1 LPFVPAI
8 ALIHVWQLASEQSE
22 MKIGICAPATPFT
35 CDDADRVVVLAALHH
50 PNAELVFHKQ
60 CFIEKGHF
68 AGTDAQRLDAF
79 VAMANDPAFDAI
91 WFVRGGYGSCRIA
104 LDAIGQLKAPA
115 KTKSYMGYSDQGN
128 LLGVLYAARVG
139 WPVHGPMPGDIR
151 RDGGEMAVIRALD
164 WLVKGSPKALD
175 KNLNRGELHVAFNA
189 LTLAMMIGTPLMP
202 DLKGHVVLI
211 EEVSE
216 HLYAFDRAMFNI
228 TTALRDAGVVG
239 LRLGRFSDIPEND
252 RPFGES
258 PMQIA
263 KRWCAKNRIEF
274 LGLAD
279 IGHDIDNKVVPFG
292 MLG

>member
-8 ALIHVWQLASEQSE
+8 ALIHVWQLASGQSV

-35 CDDADRVVVLAALHH
+35 RDDADKVIALAALHH

-68 AGTDAQRLDAF
+68 AGTDAKRLEAF
-79 VAMANDPAFDAI
+79 VAMANDPALDAI

-115 KTKSYMGYSDQGN
+115 KTKSYLGYSDQGN
-128 LLGVLYAARVG
+128 LLGALYAARIG
-139 WPVHGPMPGDIR
+139 WPVHGPMPGDVR
-151 RDGGEMAVIRALD
+151 RDGGEAAVLRALD
-164 WLVKGSPKALD
+164 WLIEGSSKALD

-202 DLKGHVVLI
+202 GLKGHVVLI

-228 TTALRDAGVVG
+228 TTALRDSGVAG
-239 LRLGRFSDIPEND
+239 LRLGRVSDIPEND
-252 RPFGES
+252 LPFGES

>member
-1 LPFVPAI
+1 
-8 ALIHVWQLASEQSE
+8 
-22 MKIGICAPATPFT
+22 MKIGICAPATPFSRQ
-35 CDDADRVVVLAALHH
+35 DADQVIALAAQHY

-68 AGTDAQRLDAF
+68 AGTDTKRLEAF

-91 WFVRGGYGSCRIA
+91 WFVRGGYGACRIA
-104 LDAIGQLKAPA
+104 GDAMGELKAA
-115 KTKSYMGYSDQGN
+115 ARHKTYMGYSDHGN
-128 LLGVLYAARVG
+128 LLAALYRAGIG

-151 RDGGEMAVIRALD
+151 RVGGKKAVITALD
-164 WLVKGSPKALD
+164 WLVKGDPKSLE
-175 KNLNRGELHVAFNA
+175 KNLKRGEKHVAFNA
-189 LTLAMMIGTPLMP
+189 VTLAMMTATPLMP
-202 DLKGHVVLI
+202 DLKGHVVLV

-228 TTALRDAGVVG
+228 TTALKAVGVSG
-239 LRLGRFSDIPEND
+239 LRLGRVSDVPEND

-263 KRWCAKNRIEF
+263 KRWCAKNKIEF